1 MRAVV
6 EHEVA
11 GDREGSVL
19 LVSHGG
25 PTGGLYRALTGLRSP
40 NCGYCG
46 LYCYATQDDGTWD
59 APVVADHA
67 HLALVED
74 AERTGR
80 NDAAEQPRPPGGAA
94 C

>member
-1 MRAVV
+1 MRLPRRASRPSRSAATGALRASR
-6 EHEVA
+6 HAEVRVA
-11 GDREGSVL
+11 DEGE
-19 LVSHGG
+19 G
-25 PTGGLYRALTGLRSP
+25 PGRRLE
-40 NCGYCG
+40 
-46 LYCYATQDDGTWD
+46 D
-59 APVVADHA
+59 AVVADHA